1 VKALP
6 KNILSIGLSEALSRL
21 LGFFTTIYLA
31 RVLDVKGFGMINI
44 GLTVF
49 AYALLFGS
57 QWLNLYGTRK
67 IAAGENNGFVKNFLS
82 LRLIFSFS
90 IAAVVALC
98 SVIFIKDEELAI
110 LIYLF
115 ALSVIPNAINLDWYF
130 QGRENL
136 FPISFGRVLTSVG
149 YLALLVILFSYS
161 FHNLFVPVSF
171 FVGNTLG
178 VLYIWFYFLRNPE
191 KIDFSFSIA
200 GSYGIFTKAFRLS
213 FASVLTQV
221 NVNIPILAISMLM
234 TVTDVGVF
242 SAASKLVFFLLI
254 ADRLL
259 YSIYFPVV
267 TRIFTQTPD
276 QLSEVISFVIR
287 ISLVLVLPV
296 AVICVFMADDLIN
309 LIYGTKYLMAATTL
323 KILVWYFCVTIL
335 NSILGYALVAINK
348 EKIYSKVV
356 IYSTPIFL
364 LLILMFTFLAS
375 VNGVAFAVVLYELM
389 LLSIFKYYL
398 KRSVSI
404 PMFGHLLKIIPAL
417 VFLAA
422 ILIVLQPVNILLSL
436 IAGFVLY
443 FLVAYIMKAV
453 SKSDL
458 KMLKEKLLWN

>member
-1 VKALP
+1 MKALP
-6 KNILSIGLSEALSRL
+6 KNILSIGLSETLSRL

-31 RVLDVKGFGMINI
+31 RALDVKGFGMINI

-57 QWLNLYGTRK
+57 QWLNLYGTRR
-67 IAAGENNGFVKNFLS
+67 IAVGENNGFVKSFFN
-82 LRLIFSFS
+82 LRLILSFS
-90 IAAVVALC
+90 IVAIVVLF
-98 SVIFIKDEELAI
+98 SVFFIKDWQLAI
-110 LIYLF
+110 LVSLF

-149 YLALLVILFSYS
+149 YLVSLIILFSYS
-161 FHNLFVPVSF
+161 FQHLFVPVSF

-178 VLYIWFYFLRNPE
+178 VLFIWFYFIRKPE
-191 KIDFSFSIA
+191 KVDFSLSIA
-200 GSYGIFTKAFRLS
+200 GSYSILKKAFSLS

-254 ADRLL
+254 ADRLF
-259 YSIYFPVV
+259 YSIYFPAV
-267 TRIFTQTPD
+267 TRIFSQTPD

-296 AVICVFMADDLIN
+296 AVICVFLADDLIN
-309 LIYGTKYLMAATTL
+309 LIYGTKYLLAANVL
-323 KILVWYFCVTIL
+323 KILVWYFCFTIL

-356 IYSTPIFL
+356 IYSTPIYL
-364 LLILMFTFLAS
+364 LLIIMVTFFAG
-375 VNGVAFAVVLYELM
+375 VNGAAFSVVLYELM
-389 LLSIFKYYL
+389 LLSIFKYHL
-398 KRSVSI
+398 KKSVNI
-404 PMFGHLLKIIPAL
+404 PMFGHLSKIIPAL
-417 VFLAA
+417 AFLAA
-422 ILIVLQPVNILLSL
+422 IIIVLQPVNILLSL
-436 IAGFVLY
+436 IVGFFLY
-443 FLVAYIMKAV
+443 ILVAYAMKAV
-453 SKSDL
+453 LKSDL

>member
-1 VKALP
+1 MTGV
-6 KNILSIGLSEALSRL
+6 
-21 LGFFTTIYLA
+21 
-31 RVLDVKGFGMINI
+31 
-44 GLTVF
+44 
-49 AYALLFGS
+49 
-57 QWLNLYGTRK
+57 
-67 IAAGENNGFVKNFLS
+67 
-82 LRLIFSFS
+82 
-90 IAAVVALC
+90 AVN
-98 SVIFIKDEELAI
+98 S
-110 LIYLF
+110 
-115 ALSVIPNAINLDWYF
+115 INL
-130 QGRENL
+130 
-136 FPISFGRVLTSVG
+136 LTNSKQD
-149 YLALLVILFSYS
+149 I
-161 FHNLFVPVSF
+161 
-171 FVGNTLG
+171 
-178 VLYIWFYFLRNPE
+178 R
-191 KIDFSFSIA
+191 
-200 GSYGIFTKAFRLS
+200 SYGIFTKAFRLS

-296 AVICVFMADDLIN
+296 AVICVSLADDLIN

-364 LLILMFTFLAS
+364 LLILMFTFLAG
-375 VNGVAFAVVLYELM
+375 VNGAAFAVVLYELM

-398 KRSVSI
+398 KRSVNI

-443 FLVAYIMKAV
+443 ILVAYMMKAV